1 MNKKILLSI
10 ILIALAG
17 CGFTPM
23 LKDFD
28 LSKLNVQKINYS
40 GKNDLSYL
48 IKTYL
53 NIQET
58 KSSQGMTVN
67 ILVTESTSSAT
78 KNSAGITTEEDLTIN
93 IGLNVLDSKDKII
106 LSDNFT
112 SSRRLTVTNNLS
124 SDEETRR
131 IERRNLIQNLAQKIK
146 FKLQLIAK
154 QNQ

>member
-1 MNKKILLSI
+1 MNKKIFI
-10 ILIALAG
+10 FTILILLAG

-23 LKDFD
+23 LKNYD
-28 LSKLNVQKINYS
+28 LSKLNVQKVNYS

-67 ILVTESTSSAT
+67 ISVSESISSAT

-93 IGLNVLDSKDKII
+93 IGLNVLDGKDKII
-106 LSDNFT
+106 TSDNFT

>member
-1 MNKKILLSI
+1 MNKKIFI
-10 ILIALAG
+10 FTILILLAG

-23 LKDFD
+23 LKNYD
-28 LSKLNVQKINYS
+28 LSKLNVQKVNYS

-48 IKTYL
+48 IKIYL

-67 ILVTESTSSAT
+67 ISVSESISSAT

-93 IGLNVLDSKDKII
+93 IGLNVLDGKDKII
-106 LSDNFT
+106 TSDNFT

-131 IERRNLIQNLAQKIK
+131 IEKSNLIQNLAQKIK

>member
-1 MNKKILLSI
+1 MNKKIFI
-10 ILIALAG
+10 FTILILLAG

-23 LKDFD
+23 LKNYD
-28 LSKLNVQKINYS
+28 LSKLNVQKVNYS

-67 ILVTESTSSAT
+67 ISVSESISSAT
-78 KNSAGITTEEDLTIN
+78 KNSAGIKTEEDLTIN
-93 IGLNVLDSKDKII
+93 IRLNVLDGKDKII
-106 LSDNFT
+106 TSDNFT

-131 IERRNLIQNLAQKIK
+131 IERRNLIQDLAQKIK

>member
-28 LSKLNVQKINYS
+28 LSKLNVHKINYS

-58 KSSQGMTVN
+58 KNSQGMTVN

>member
-1 MNKKILLSI
+1 MNKKIFLST
-10 ILIALAG
+10 ILILLAG

-23 LKDFD
+23 LKNFD

-67 ILVTESTSSAT
+67 ILVSETISSAT

-93 IGLNVLDSKDKII
+93 IGMNVLDSKDKII
-106 LSDNFT
+106 ISDSFT
-112 SSRRLTVTNNLS
+112 SSKRLTVTNNLS

-131 IERRNLIQNLAQKIK
+131 IERRNLIQNLSQKIK

>member
-1 MNKKILLSI
+1 MNKKIFIFTFL
-10 ILIALAG
+10 ILLAG

-23 LKDFD
+23 LKNYD
-28 LSKLNVQKINYS
+28 LSKLNVQKVNYS

-67 ILVTESTSSAT
+67 ISVSESISSAT

-93 IGLNVLDSKDKII
+93 IGLNVLDGKDKII
-106 LSDNFT
+106 TSDNFT

>member
-1 MNKKILLSI
+1 MNKKIFI
-10 ILIALAG
+10 FTILILLAG

-23 LKDFD
+23 LKNYD
-28 LSKLNVQKINYS
+28 LSKLNVQKVNYS
-40 GKNDLSYL
+40 GKNNLSYL

-67 ILVTESTSSAT
+67 ISVSESISSAT
-78 KNSAGITTEEDLTIN
+78 KNSAGIKTEEDLTIN
-93 IGLNVLDSKDKII
+93 VRLNVLDGKDKII
-106 LSDNFT
+106 TSDNFT

-131 IERRNLIQNLAQKIK
+131 IERKNLIQDLAQKIK

>member
-1 MNKKILLSI
+1 
-10 ILIALAG
+10 
-17 CGFTPM
+17 
-23 LKDFD
+23 
-28 LSKLNVQKINYS
+28 
-40 GKNDLSYL
+40 
-48 IKTYL
+48 
-53 NIQET
+53 
-58 KSSQGMTVN
+58 MTVN
-67 ILVTESTSSAT
+67 ILVSETISSAT

-106 LSDNFT
+106 ISDSFT

-131 IERRNLIQNLAQKIK
+131 IERRNLIQNLSQKIK

>member
-58 KSSQGMTVN
+58 KNSQGMTVN

>member
-131 IERRNLIQNLAQKIK
+131 IERRNLIKTLHKKLNL
-146 FKLQLIAK
+146 
-154 QNQ
+154 NYS

>member
-53 NIQET
+53 NIQEN
-58 KSSQGMTVN
+58 KNSQGMTVN

>member
-1 MNKKILLSI
+1 MNKKIFI
-10 ILIALAG
+10 FTILILLAG

-23 LKDFD
+23 LKNYD
-28 LSKLNVQKINYS
+28 LSKLNVQKVNYS

-67 ILVTESTSSAT
+67 ISVSESISSAT

-93 IGLNVLDSKDKII
+93 IGLNVLDGKDKII
-106 LSDNFT
+106 TSDNFT

-131 IERRNLIQNLAQKIK
+131 IEKSNLIQNLAQKIK

>member
-1 MNKKILLSI
+1 MNKKIFI
-10 ILIALAG
+10 FTILILLAG

-23 LKDFD
+23 LKNYD
-28 LSKLNVQKINYS
+28 LSKLNVQKVNYS

-67 ILVTESTSSAT
+67 ISVSESISSAT
-78 KNSAGITTEEDLTIN
+78 KNSAGIKTEEDLTIN
-93 IGLNVLDSKDKII
+93 IRLNVLDGKDKII
-106 LSDNFT
+106 TSDNFT

>member
-1 MNKKILLSI
+1 MNKKIFLSI
-10 ILIALAG
+10 ILILLAG

-23 LKDFD
+23 LKNFD

-67 ILVTESTSSAT
+67 ILVSETISSAT

-106 LSDNFT
+106 ISDSFT
-112 SSRRLTVTNNLS
+112 SSKRLTVTNNLS

-131 IERRNLIQNLAQKIK
+131 IERRNLIQNLSQKIK

>member
-78 KNSAGITTEEDLTIN
+78 KNSAGITTEEDLTVN